1 MKGKNYLASSFSIQ
15 MLENMFGKFEIVPS
29 SWEEIS
35 EIVSLLN
42 SNDGIYYE
50 DDNVTIENAFG
61 HENTCN
67 IIKNQYDIDIKFNRV
82 SLSVPNKSII
92 YVVQYVD
99 GRTKEGQTK
108 LDDNA
113 NFVPLKV
120 IVY

>member
-1 MKGKNYLASSFSIQ
+1 MKRIFLTSSFSIQ
-15 MLENMFGKFEIVPS
+15 MLEQMTGDFSIEES

-35 EIVSLLN
+35 EIVEKLN

-50 DDNVTIENAFG
+50 DEGVIIKNAFG
-61 HENTCN
+61 HENTCD

-82 SLSVPNKSII
+82 SLSVPNKSVI
-92 YVVQYVD
+92 YVIQYVD

-120 IVY
+120 IVK

>member
-1 MKGKNYLASSFSIQ
+1 MKRIFLTSSFSIQ
-15 MLENMFGKFEIVPS
+15 MLEQMTGDFSIEES
-29 SWEEIS
+29 SWKEIAN
-35 EIVSLLN
+35 IVKKLN
-42 SNDGIYYE
+42 SNNGIYYE
-50 DDNVTIENAFG
+50 DENITIKNAFG

-67 IIKNQYDIDIKFNRV
+67 IIKKQQGIDIKFNRV
-82 SLSVPNKSII
+82 SLSVPNKSVI

-120 IVY
+120 IVK